1 MFLTLLLVTF
11 IIAITVSLIVVK
23 LFDNSIKKILIRI
36 IKDDISNAWARYLK
50 FAVFVV
56 GISGGV
62 RIWQLEQYIQPFN
75 MERPM
80 VLNSDRWILEV
91 YRTIIE
97 TLQSIAW
104 LLLVFYVI
112 ALIAYVIV
120 RGQELKRGSTMPESN
135 VKQ

>member
-11 IIAITVSLIVVK
+11 IIAVTVSLVVVK
-23 LFDNSIKKILIRI
+23 IFDNSIKKILSRI
-36 IKDDISNAWARYLK
+36 IKDDISSSWAGYLK
-50 FAVFVV
+50 FAIFVV

-62 RIWQLEQYIQPFN
+62 RIWQLEQYIQPYN
-75 MERPM
+75 YGKPL
-80 VLNSDRWILEV
+80 VLNNERWILEV

-120 RGQELKRGSTMPESN
+120 RGQELKRNITSEN
-135 VKQ
+135 N

>member
-1 MFLTLLLVTF
+1 MFLTLLLITF
-11 IIAITVSLIVVK
+11 IIAITVSLIIVK
-23 LFDNSIKKILIRI
+23 IFDKSIKKILSRI
-36 IKDDISNAWARYLK
+36 IKDDISSSWAGYLK
-50 FAVFVV
+50 FAIFVV

-62 RIWQLEQYIQPFN
+62 RIWQLEQYIQPYN
-75 MERPM
+75 LGKPIVLTSERW
-80 VLNSDRWILEV
+80 VLEV

-120 RGQELKRGSTMPESN
+120 RGQELKRNSE
-135 VKQ
+135 VQ